1 MAYLSE
7 IEAALFLGL
16 KVETVQYLSK
26 TCPKTGDNR
35 TLKFVKLDGGKAYDE
50 AELEAY
56 RTYLN
61 EPWPLPTSGARPTIP
76 KAIRDDVKEESHHA
90 CAICGHM
97 DNGEI
102 AHIEAIAKTLNNAPG
117 NLIYLCPNHHAK
129 YDLGYKVKSNVTAD
143 EIKAAKLLKQ
153 NARRRVM
160 KYEAFATKS
169 LISLIQFVRN
179 LEKSIASAAT
189 DNIKAMHLAE
199 LTNLLASVPELTKAA
214 EAEAKGDKLTT
225 KPEKALI
232 KIAPKL
238 SAISSTVPAK
248 QTEMA
253 LRDKAKRLVAEVE
266 DVLVDIDEV
275 DCPHC
280 NGRGLTGL
288 VNDFCRYCKGS
299 CFVSSTKAEAYDPA
313 DIDEVECPRCHG
325 RGTTGLVSDLC
336 AYCRGSCVVTHAK
349 AEAYAPDDI
358 DELDC
363 PHCNGKGTT
372 GLANDFC
379 AYCHGSCVV
388 SQARYDAYDPEEID
402 ETDCPHCNGKGTTG
416 LVNNFCAYCH
426 GSCVVSQA
434 QHDSYDR
441 EEIDEADCPHCN
453 GKGTTGLANDFCAYC
468 HGSCVVSQARYDA
481 YDPEEIDEVEC
492 PRCRGRGTTGFVG
505 DICKLCHGSCVV
517 KEATADAYRRKHER

>member
-26 TCPKTGDNR
+26 TCPKKGDDR
-35 TLKFVKLDGGKAYDE
+35 TLKSVKLDGGKAYDE

-61 EPWPLPTSGARPTIP
+61 EPWPLPKPGVRPTIP
-76 KAIRDDVKEESHHA
+76 KAIRDDVKEESHHG

-102 AHIEAIAKTLNNAPG
+102 AHIEAVAKTLNNAPG
-117 NLIYLCPNHHAK
+117 NLIYLCPNHHTK

-143 EIKAAKLLKQ
+143 EITAAKLLKQ

-199 LTNLLASVPELTKAA
+199 LTNLLAAVPELTKAA
-214 EAEAKGDKLTT
+214 EAEAKSDKLTT

-238 SAISSTVPAK
+238 AAISSTVPAK
-248 QTEMA
+248 QTEKA
-253 LRDKAKRLVAEVE
+253 VRDKAKRLVAAVE
-266 DVLVDIDEV
+266 GMLVDIDEV

-280 NGRGLTGL
+280 GGRGLTGL
-288 VNDFCRYCKGS
+288 VGDFCRYCKGS
-299 CFVSSTKAEAYDPA
+299 CFVSSAKAKAYDPGE
-313 DIDEVECPRCHG
+313 IDEVECPRCHG

-349 AEAYAPDDI
+349 AEAYEPGDI
-358 DELDC
+358 DEVEC
-363 PHCNGKGTT
+363 PHCGGKGTT
-372 GLANDFC
+372 GLVNDLC

-388 SQARYDAYDPEEID
+388 SQARHDAYDREEID
-402 ETDCPHCNGKGTTG
+402 EVDCPHCNGKGMTG
-416 LVNNFCAYCH
+416 LVSDPCVYC
-426 GSCVVSQA
+426 
-434 QHDSYDR
+434 R
-441 EEIDEADCPHCN
+441 
-453 GKGTTGLANDFCAYC
+453 
-468 HGSCVVSQARYDA
+468 GSCVVSQARYDS

-492 PRCRGRGTTGFVG
+492 PRCGGKGTTGFVG

-517 KEATADAYRRKHER
+517 KEAKADAYRRKHER